1 MQVNIDSFTFFIVIS
16 TVIIFLLACLIIS
29 LMYLHQKRQLLYQ
42 NNLNTLKLDFEKNLL
57 KTQVEIQ
64 EETFE
69 HISREIHDNIS
80 LSLTLAKLNLNTLDW
95 FEPMEADKAVK
106 SSIQLLGVTIEE
118 LSSLSKSMNTELIRN
133 LGLLNAVK
141 NEVERIQNLAHLQVS
156 YEITGDSIFM
166 DSEKELVIFRI
177 IQEALNNILKHAGAT
192 KVWLQLD
199 YCEKCL
205 DIHIRDNGRGFNK
218 EDGEHSKKTNS
229 AGLIN
234 MQTRAKLFKGKVM
247 IESSPDS
254 GTQILVT
261 VPY

>member
-1 MQVNIDSFTFFIVIS
+1 MPTNTITFFIIA
-16 TVIIFLLACLIIS
+16 TTGIIFLLACLIVS
-29 LMYLHQKRQLLYQ
+29 LLFIYQRRQLIYQ
-42 NNLNTLKLDFEKNLL
+42 NDLLTMKLDFEKNLL

-69 HISREIHDNIS
+69 NISREIHDNIS

-95 FEPMEADKAVK
+95 FEPLEADKAVK

-118 LSSLSKSMNTELIRN
+118 LNSLSKSMNTELIRN

-156 YEITGDSIFM
+156 FEITGETIFM

-192 KVWLQLD
+192 RVWLQLD
-199 YCEKCL
+199 YCENCL
-205 DIHIRDNGRGFNK
+205 DIHIKDNGKGFSK
-218 EDGEHSKKTNS
+218 GEGEQKKSNS

-234 MQTRAKLFKGKVM
+234 MQTRAKLFKGKVV
-247 IESSPDS
+247 IESSPES
-254 GTQILVT
+254 GT
-261 VPY
+261 